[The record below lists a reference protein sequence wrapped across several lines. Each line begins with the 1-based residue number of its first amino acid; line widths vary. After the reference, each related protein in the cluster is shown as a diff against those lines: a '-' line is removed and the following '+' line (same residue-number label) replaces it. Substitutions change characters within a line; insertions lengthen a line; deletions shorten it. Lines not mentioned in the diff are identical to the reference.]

1 MTDDMMA
8 DGTGGQS
15 DKETVG
21 TYQGWSKSTLMAFPY
36 FGGKVQYSGKII
48 EHIPAHDR
56 YIEPFSGA
64 ASVLLNKPE
73 SHVEILNDKNEHV
86 VTFFRV
92 LRNRRDELV
101 EYLEATPYSRGV
113 CERWESLFYGEGE
126 DLTDALDDVALAGRW
141 FALRHMRFA
150 GRMSRYGGFSAP
162 GEKNEARDYRK
173 NIQALDAVRARLE
186 NVVLE
191 CGDYT
196 EVLERYDEPT
206 DFAYVDPPYVG
217 NEEDYGLGGFDHG
230 RLVATLDEWPGR
242 WILSYRE
249 LPEALDA
256 EDYHVVEFGAT
267 NRAQTTGD
275 RKATER
281 LVMNFDPGATATFL
295 DRTTEQRTLGEV
307 ADD

>member
-1 MTDDMMA
+1 MS
-8 DGTGGQS
+8 G
-15 DKETVG
+15 DKD

-48 EHIPAHDR
+48 EQIPVHER

-73 SHVEILNDKNEHV
+73 SHVEVLNDKNEHV

-101 EYLEATPYSRGV
+101 EYLNATPYSRSV
-113 CERWESLFYGEGE
+113 CERWESLFYGNGE
-126 DLTDALDDVALAGRW
+126 DLADALDDVALAGRW

-150 GRMSRYGGFSAP
+150 GRMSRHGGFSAP
-162 GEKNEARDYRK
+162 GEKNEARDLRK
-173 NIQALDAVRARLE
+173 NIQALDAVRERLQ

-191 CGDYT
+191 CGDYC

-242 WILSYRE
+242 WILSYRGTSGSARRGG
-249 LPEALDA
+249 LPRRGIRCDQPSS
-256 EDYHVVEFGAT
+256 DNRRQKG
-267 NRAQTTGD
+267 NRAARD
-275 RKATER
+275 ELR
-281 LVMNFDPGATATFL
+281 PGSNSHIPRSINRA
-295 DRTTEQRTLGEV
+295 
-307 ADD
+307 ADARGGRR